1 MTRRKSSGSKASG
14 PSRRTSTTGTRTQ
27 SLSKT
32 LANSLGKVIALV
44 LVLGLVLLI
53 NHYCS
58 IQPEPFGPDA
68 HVVSIDGDTLR
79 AGNGAEYRLFGI
91 DAPELKQTCE
101 EANGRSWLCGRAAM
115 TKLTKLIKGGNVTC
129 EEKDKDRYG
138 RVVAVCSAEGTLD
151 LGEAMVLAG
160 YAIDLASQGNP
171 YKDAEKEAREAK
183 RGIWRGTFEQPAQW
197 RQAHP
202 RTD

>member
-1 MTRRKSSGSKASG
+1 MTRRKPSRNKPSG
-14 PSRRTSTTGTRTQ
+14 PSTPTTGTRSQ
-27 SLSKT
+27 SLSKA
-32 LANSLGKVIALV
+32 LASSLGKVIALV

-79 AGNGAEYRLFGI
+79 AGNGAAYRLFGV

-101 EANGRSWLCGRAAM
+101 EANGKSWLCGRAAKA
-115 TKLTKLIKGGNVTC
+115 KLTTLIKGGNVTC

-138 RVVAVCSAEGTLD
+138 RVVAVCSAAGVLD
-151 LGEAMVLAG
+151 LGEAMVLDG

-171 YKDAEKEAREAK
+171 YAQAETEAREAK
-183 RGIWRGTFEQPAQW
+183 RGIWRGTFQEPAKW
-197 RQAHP
+197 RLAHP